1 MCLVVLSQPRR
12 VQARTSEWGREWGK
26 QAENKQRPPF
36 RSNSQTH
43 HSVWHDDTSL
53 WPEYSYRAIHRCI
66 IHTHIQTNTL
76 PLGSANAASGYLY
89 HYTEKLS
96 RSHSFSFLTRQEH
109 MAKIFSALVLPR
121 VPPQNA
127 MNVFAA
133 KVGVRVY
140 PLASH
145 NIDKAVLYESK
156 LQPCRRNT
164 GRQTGGCMSM
174 WGAYRPIKAAA
185 PVLRQALMDSGMG
198 RRKNKRCDSLYSF

>member
-1 MCLVVLSQPRR
+1 M
-12 VQARTSEWGREWGK
+12 
-26 QAENKQRPPF
+26 
-36 RSNSQTH
+36 H
-43 HSVWHDDTSL
+43 HSHPHTDKHTSAGFCL
-53 WPEYSYRAIHRCI
+53 HGLRVFISLRES
-66 IHTHIQTNTL
+66 
-76 PLGSANAASGYLY
+76 
-89 HYTEKLS
+89 KLS
-96 RSHSFSFLTRQEH
+96 RSFSFLCRQEH

-127 MNVFAA
+127 MNVFTA

-185 PVLRQALMDSGMG
+185 APVLIDRPWWTAERERGRISGVIRSTAFKG
-198 RRKNKRCDSLYSF
+198 ETVEVSHCLVLILDLESRSLKITKTLQRNLKSNITNFYASEVKEVKLHTKYSKS